1 MNAIYLMLPV
11 ALILGFGFLAAF
23 VWMTNT
29 GQYDDLKTPAH
40 RMLLQDEPA
49 PQNDVVSSDNE
60 TETPSPLNVRPNK
73 RKEEKPGIVV

>member
-11 ALILGFGFLAAF
+11 ALLLGFGFLACF
-23 VWMTNT
+23 VWMTNS

-49 PQNDVVSSDNE
+49 GLDAASK
-60 TETPSPLNVRPNK
+60 TTTL
-73 RKEEKPGIVV
+73 KP